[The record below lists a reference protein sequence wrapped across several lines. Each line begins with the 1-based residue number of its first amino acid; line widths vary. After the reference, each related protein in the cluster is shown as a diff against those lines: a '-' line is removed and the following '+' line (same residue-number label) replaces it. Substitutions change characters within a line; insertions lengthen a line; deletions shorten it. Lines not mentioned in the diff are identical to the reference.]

1 MPSRN
6 SDSDKELNIMTEE
19 NNDDV
24 QTPQPPV
31 FRLQKMYLKDLSFEN
46 PEAPDV
52 FLAKGEPRVD
62 VNLGLKNRKLETE
75 DHYEVTLAITA
86 KVVNSQTE
94 KTMFIIEV
102 EHAGVFLLKNIPEEH
117 LPAVLAVECAA
128 LLFPFTRQII
138 SQVSVDGGFIPFL
151 MEPINFHALYENSK
165 RQETAEQAQ

>member
-1 MPSRN
+1 
-6 SDSDKELNIMTEE
+6 MTEE

-24 QTPQPPV
+24 QALEPPV

-52 FLAKGEPRVD
+52 FLAKGEPMVD
-62 VNLGLKNRKLETE
+62 VNLGLKHKQLETE

-86 KVVNSQTE
+86 KVTNNQTE
-94 KTMFIIEV
+94 KTLFIIEV

-117 LPAVLAVECAA
+117 MPAVLSVECAS

-138 SQVSVDGGFIPFL
+138 SQVSVDGGFVPFL

-165 RQETAEQAQ
+165 RQKESQEQAQ

>member
-1 MPSRN
+1 MA
-6 SDSDKELNIMTEE
+6 EE
-19 NNDDV
+19 NNESA
-24 QTPQPPV
+24 QAPQPPV

-52 FLAKGEPRVD
+52 FLAKGDPKVD
-62 VNLGLKNRKLETE
+62 VNLSLKHRKLETE

-86 KVVNSQTE
+86 KVTNSQTE
-94 KTMFIIEV
+94 KTLFIIEV

-117 LPAVLAVECAA
+117 MLPVLSVECAA

-165 RQETAEQAQ
+165 RPQATQEQTQ